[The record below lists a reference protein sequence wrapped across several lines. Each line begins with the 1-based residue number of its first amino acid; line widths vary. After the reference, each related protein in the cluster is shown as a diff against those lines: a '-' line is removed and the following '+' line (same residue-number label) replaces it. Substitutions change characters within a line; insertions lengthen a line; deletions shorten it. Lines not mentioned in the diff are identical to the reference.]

1 MDLYLNP
8 AKITEIIGVAEEII
22 NRTLERRDV
31 DIEPYLRVV
40 SAPPENPGDRPKPQI
55 QLRIDGLALL
65 IKKLTYNI
73 PTDDIIENLS
83 CQIFHI
89 THLRETCEKLEEENQ
104 TLIAE
109 NEQLRESIEVLQTE
123 KENLSAAVDE
133 LQSQLIAEQSKTW
146 VARLLKRGG

>member
-8 AKITEIIGVAEEII
+8 SKITEIIGVEEEII

-40 SAPPENPGDRPKPQI
+40 SAPPENPGGRPKPQI

-89 THLRETCEKLEEENQ
+89 THLRETCERLEEQNKA
-104 TLIAE
+104 LIAE
-109 NEQLRESIEVLQTE
+109 NEQLQERIEDFQTE
-123 KENLSAAVDE
+123 KENLSTEVNKLE
-133 LQSQLIAEQSKTW
+133 SQLIAEQSKTW
-146 VARLLKRGG
+146 VDRLLKRGD

>member
-22 NRTLERRDV
+22 NRMLERRDV

-104 TLIAE
+104 ALIAQ
-109 NEQLRESIEVLQTE
+109 NEQLRESIEVFQTE
-123 KENLSAAVDE
+123 KENLSAKVDE

-146 VARLLKRGG
+146 IARLLKRGD